1 MLKSLRIHNLILIES
16 ADIVFENNLN
26 VLSGE
31 TGSGKSAL
39 MHALGLVAG
48 DRTDVG
54 MIRRGCEKGSVEA
67 TFVIDHIPA
76 LSAILEESGIDHEKG
91 EELIIRREMV
101 VSGKSRCFINH
112 QAAQQT
118 LLKKIG
124 SYLIDIVSQ
133 HATQRL
139 FSLEQHR
146 ILLDLFG
153 GLTGDAEEFKSAW
166 ERETTLR
173 SELEKLRNSEAERV
187 REIGVCEM
195 ELEELEEAR
204 LREGEEEE
212 IFAEYTLLA
221 NAEDLSTKVKE
232 VMNVLS
238 GERNPIV
245 SQLHRQKTT
254 FDQLIAIDPS
264 LKEAASSYQ
273 NAVLELEEIAYT
285 LRDYQSRIHY
295 DPDKLQRINTRLT
308 LINKLKR
315 KYGSAIADI
324 NTYHQRTKAKLKAL
338 ENADCRIEELAEELE
353 MASQATNSLANTL
366 SNQRKQ
372 AAKQLDKALTEQLQT
387 LNMAKAEFIVEV
399 TSLKRCNSGDDRI
412 EFFLVPNV
420 GEHRIAIKDG
430 VSGGEMSRVL
440 LALQTLLTGKTATPT
455 LIFDEID
462 ANIGGATAVVI
473 GNKLKEIS
481 WQHQVLCI
489 THFPQVASQADHHLQ
504 IAKEEHAGRTVSRIR
519 SLDLSA
525 REEELLRMVGATANT
540 ARQK

>member
-1 MLKSLRIHNLILIES
+1 MLKALHIHNLILIES
-16 ADIVFENNLN
+16 ADIIFENNLN

-54 MIRRGCEKGSVEA
+54 MIRRGCDKGSVEA
-67 TFVIDHIPA
+67 IFSIDHLSD

-91 EELIIRREMV
+91 QDLIIRREMAS
-101 VSGKSRCFINH
+101 SGKSRCFINH

-118 LLKKIG
+118 LLKRIG
-124 SYLIDIVSQ
+124 SHLIDIVSQ

-139 FSLEQHR
+139 FSVEQHR

-153 GLTGDAEEFKSAW
+153 GLSADVQEFKYAW
-166 ERETTLR
+166 EKEIALGA
-173 SELEKLRNSEAERV
+173 ELDRLKNSEAERV

-195 ELEELEEAR
+195 ELEELDEAL

-221 NAEDLSTKVKE
+221 NAEDLSSKVKE
-232 VMNVLS
+232 IVNALA
-238 GERNPIV
+238 GEKQPTV
-245 SQLHRQKTT
+245 TQLLRQKTT
-254 FDQLIAIDPS
+254 FDQLVAIDPS
-264 LKEAASSYQ
+264 LKETADTYK
-273 NAVLELEEIAYT
+273 NAVLELEEVAYT
-285 LRDYQSRIHY
+285 LRDYKSRIHH
-295 DPDKLQRINTRLT
+295 DPDRLQQINERLAV
-308 LINKLKR
+308 INKLKR
-315 KYGSAIADI
+315 KYGATIPDI
-324 NTYHQRTKAKLKAL
+324 EAYHQRTKVKLKAL
-338 ENADCRIEELAEELE
+338 ENADCRIEELSEELE
-353 MASQATNSLANTL
+353 AASQTTEALAKKL
-366 SNQRKQ
+366 SQQRKKIGQ
-372 AAKQLDKALTEQLQT
+372 QLEKSLTEQLHT
-387 LNMAKAEFIVEV
+387 LNMAKAEFIVEI
-399 TSLKRCNSGDDRI
+399 TSQKRCGTGDDRI

-440 LALQTLLTGKTATPT
+440 LALQTLLTGKSATPT

-481 WQHQVLCI
+481 RKHQVLCI
-489 THFPQVASQADHHLQ
+489 THFPQVANQADHHLQ
-504 IAKEEHAGRTVSRIR
+504 IAKEENKGRTVSRVR
-519 SLDLSA
+519 SLDPTA
-525 REEELLRMVGATANT
+525 REEELLRMVGASK
-540 ARQK
+540 QK